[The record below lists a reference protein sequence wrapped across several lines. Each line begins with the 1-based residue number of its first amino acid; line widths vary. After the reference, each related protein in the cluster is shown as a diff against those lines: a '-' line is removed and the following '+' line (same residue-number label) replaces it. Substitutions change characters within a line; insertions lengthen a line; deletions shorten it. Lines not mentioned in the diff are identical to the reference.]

1 MHDMQPQNQLP
12 NGEPEHEGA
21 MANADLYKLAN
32 YSLKLFKTMDDNA
45 QIEAW
50 VQAKITKAADYIASV
65 YHYMEYEMKFSEYGA
80 KLENSD
86 IYNEDQKR
94 EIKGKLMEAKEKMK
108 ALKIKQAE
116 KVSDKKTVEEGI
128 LSGGE
133 RECTECGG
141 SGMVYEEPK
150 AVPEELKSKVEKYN
164 RKTKAFHAANKRLDR
179 NNNGIP
185 DSMEDKDV
193 AEETS
198 STGGTIDRSK
208 KGVTKH
214 TQNPDRFSDEP
225 HVEPASQAKSKS
237 SAEKKAEKEKD
248 IKLPKHPK
256 DKTWGKKGGENF
268 GKDAKPA
275 KKEKAVDEMIGQG
288 VYEGEEPKD
297 KPKKGEKIG
306 KEGNAFGKAVR
317 DAKASGD
324 KTVTV
329 GDKTM
334 PVKEA
339 AKPDFLDMDKDGNKK
354 EPMKK
359 AVADKKKNPFAKKT
373 NEELKGGQKKL
384 DVDSDGD
391 IEADD
396 LSDLRAKKE
405 KKVDEAEKTM
415 SRAAKG
421 HEKYGKEGM
430 AALAKAGKEGKSLEP
445 VRAKYN
451 KYDESTSSADM
462 IAESVEIDRIRFL
475 SGL

>member
-1 MHDMQPQNQLP
+1 MHDQMQPQNQLP
-12 NGEPEHEGA
+12 NGEVDHEGA
-21 MANADLYKLAN
+21 MAKADLYKLAN
-32 YSLKLFKTMDDNA
+32 YSLKLFKQMDDNA

-65 YHYMEYEMKFSEYGA
+65 YHYLEYEMKFSEYGA

-86 IYNEDQKR
+86 VYNEDQKR

-108 ALKIKQAE
+108 ALKIQQAN
-116 KVSDKKTVEEGI
+116 KVEEGV
-128 LSGGE
+128 LSGGHKACE
-133 RECTECGG
+133 ACGG
-141 SGMVYEEPK
+141 SGSIYEEPK
-150 AVPEELKSKVEKYN
+150 EIPAHVKSKVAKY
-164 RKTKAFHAANKRLDR
+164 KTLVKATKAAHKRMDA

-185 DSMEDKDV
+185 DNMEGEKEVD
-193 AEETS
+193 EETS
-198 STGGTIDRSK
+198 STGGTISRPA

-256 DKTWGKKGGENF
+256 EKTWGMKGGEKF
-268 GKDAKPA
+268 GHGAKPA
-275 KKEKAVDEMIGQG
+275 KKEKEVEVDENVGQG
-288 VYEGEEPKD
+288 VYSEG
-297 KPKKGEKIG
+297 KGK
-306 KEGNAFGKAVR
+306 
-317 DAKASGD
+317 
-324 KTVTV
+324 
-329 GDKTM
+329 
-334 PVKEA
+334 
-339 AKPDFLDMDKDGNKK
+339 KPDFLDMDKDGDKK

-373 NEELKGGQKKL
+373 NEALKGGQKKL
-384 DVDSDGD
+384 DVDKDGD

-396 LSDLRAKKE
+396 LADLRAGKKE

-421 HEKYGKEGM
+421 NEKYGKDGM
-430 AALAKAGKEGKSLEP
+430 KALAKAGREGASEKQLDAIRDKHDNYNESAP
-445 VRAKYN
+445 VL
-451 KYDESTSSADM
+451 
-462 IAESVEIDRIRFL
+462 AESVEIDRIKFL

>member
-1 MHDMQPQNQLP
+1 MQDQMQPQNQLP
-12 NGEPEHEGA
+12 NGEPDHEGA
-21 MANADLYKLAN
+21 MAKADLYKLAN

-94 EIKGKLMEAKEKMK
+94 EIKGKLTEAKEKMK

-133 RECTECGG
+133 RACTECGG
-141 SGMVYEEPK
+141 TGTVYEEPK
-150 AVPEELKSKVEKYN
+150 AVPEEVKSKVEKYN

-198 STGGTIDRSK
+198 STGGKITRPS

-256 DKTWGKKGGENF
+256 DKTWGMKGGEKF
-268 GKDAKPA
+268 GKDVPKA
-275 KKEKAVDEMIGQG
+275 KKEKEVEVDENIGQG

-324 KTVTV
+324 KTVTI
-329 GDKTM
+329 GDKTI

-339 AKPDFLDMDKDGNKK
+339 AKPDANKDGIPDYAQDGKGAKDLGKGKGGAPKK
-354 EPMKK
+354 G
-359 AVADKKKNPFAKKT
+359 VNPFAKKD
-373 NEELKGGQKKL
+373 E
-384 DVDSDGD
+384 
-391 IEADD
+391 
-396 LSDLRAKKE
+396 
-405 KKVDEAEKTM
+405 KVDEAEKTM

-451 KYDESTSSADM
+451 KYDESTSGAEM

>member
-1 MHDMQPQNQLP
+1 MQDQMQPQNQLP
-12 NGEPEHEGA
+12 NGEPDHEGA
-21 MANADLYKLAN
+21 MAKADLYKLAN
-32 YSLKLFKTMDDNA
+32 YSLKLFKSMDDNV

-116 KVSDKKTVEEGI
+116 KGSDKKTVEEGI

-141 SGMVYEEPK
+141 SGVVYEEPK
-150 AVPEELKSKVEKYN
+150 TVPEEIKSKVEKYN

-179 NNNGIP
+179 NKNGIP
-185 DSMEDKDV
+185 DSMEDKEV

-198 STGGTIDRSK
+198 STGGTISRPT

-256 DKTWGKKGGENF
+256 DKTWGMKGGEKF
-268 GKDAKPA
+268 GKDTKPA

-317 DAKASGD
+317 DAKAAGD

-329 GDKTM
+329 GDKTI

-339 AKPDFLDMDKDGNKK
+339 SKPDANKDGIPDYAQDGKGANDLGKGKGGAPKK
-354 EPMKK
+354 G
-359 AVADKKKNPFAKKT
+359 VNPFAKKD
-373 NEELKGGQKKL
+373 E
-384 DVDSDGD
+384 
-391 IEADD
+391 
-396 LSDLRAKKE
+396 
-405 KKVDEAEKTM
+405 KVDEAEKTM